1 MSKLRLSRA
10 AACAVAASLTLA
22 GSAVAAGDTDTIA
35 TDTTLTVS
43 PRVVLTSPQ
52 RSPVAFPGVTRV
64 REGVAL
70 PRGWVVV
77 SRDVQIV
84 RGAEVAFAA
93 FRMTCPKDTTWRGGT
108 ASDDIAASVLDRD
121 ALARKRSVLVLATF
135 ATSAV
140 RAGETATGKVFA
152 LCR

>member
-1 MSKLRLSRA
+1 MLAASASA
-10 AACAVAASLTLA
+10 AAA
-22 GSAVAAGDTDTIA
+22 GAGAPETTA
-35 TDTTLTVS
+35 TDTTVTVS
-43 PRVVLTSPQ
+43 PRVVIAAPQSSPI
-52 RSPVAFPGVTRV
+52 AFPGITRV
-64 REGVAL
+64 REGAAL

-84 RGAEVAFAA
+84 RGSEVAFAA

-121 ALARKRSVLVLATF
+121 ARSRKRSVLVLATF

>member
-1 MSKLRLSRA
+1 MSKLRRSRA
-10 AACAVAASLTLA
+10 AGCAVAASLTLA
-22 GSAVAAGDTDTIA
+22 GSAVAAGATDAIP

-64 REGVAL
+64 RQGVAL

-77 SRDVQIV
+77 GRDVQIV
-84 RGAEVAFAA
+84 RGTEVAFAA
-93 FRMTCPKDTTWRGGT
+93 FRMTCPRHTTWRGGT
-108 ASDDIAASVLDRD
+108 ANDDIAASVLDRD
-121 ALARKRSVLVLATF
+121 ALSRKRSVLVLATF
-135 ATSAV
+135 ATSVV
-140 RAGETATGKVFA
+140 RAGEAATGKVFA

>member
-1 MSKLRLSRA
+1 MSKPRLRRA
-10 AACAVAASLTLA
+10 AACAVAASLMLA
-22 GSAVAAGDTDTIA
+22 GSAVAAGDADTTA
-35 TDTTLTVS
+35 TDTTVTVS

-52 RSPVAFPGVTRV
+52 SSPVAFPGVTRV
-64 REGVAL
+64 RRGVAL

-84 RGAEVAFAA
+84 RGAEIAFAA
-93 FRMTCPKDTTWRGGT
+93 FRMTCPKDATWRGGT

-121 ALARKRSVLVLATF
+121 ARSGKRSVFVLATF

-140 RAGETATGKVFA
+140 RAGDTATGKVFA

>member
-1 MSKLRLSRA
+1 MSKLRRSRG
-10 AACAVAASLTLA
+10 AACAVAASLTLG
-22 GSAVAAGDTDTIA
+22 GSAVAAGETDAIA

-64 REGVAL
+64 REGVAP
-70 PRGWVVV
+70 PRGWIVV

-93 FRMTCPKDTTWRGGT
+93 FRMTCPKGGT
-108 ASDDIAASVLDRD
+108 ANDDIAASVLDRD
-121 ALARKRSVLVLATF
+121 ALSHKRSVLVLATF
-135 ATSAV
+135 ATSVV